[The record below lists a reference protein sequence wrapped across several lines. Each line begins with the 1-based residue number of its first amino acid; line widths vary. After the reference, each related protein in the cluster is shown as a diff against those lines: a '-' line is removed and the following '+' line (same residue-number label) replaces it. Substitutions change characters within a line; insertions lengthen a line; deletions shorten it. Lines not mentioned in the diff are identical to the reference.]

1 MHPYP
6 FKLLLKCQDAAFASD
21 TGNLP
26 ASVSDF
32 HRWTIVH
39 DGPTSKAPP
48 SHLRD
53 RWQKF
58 KGTYR
63 IAGKI
68 LPVSTGKGGKSRQ
81 VG

>member
-1 MHPYP
+1 MMDQPPKRHPVT
-6 FKLLLKCQDAAFASD
+6 SE
-21 TGNLP
+21 
-26 ASVSDF
+26 
-32 HRWTIVH
+32 I
-39 DGPTSKAPP
+39 DGK
-48 SHLRD
+48 
-53 RWQKF
+53 KF